1 MLDSLHGQTS
11 TKTGGTM
18 DLRGRTAIITGAS
31 AGIGRATA
39 IALATEGVDIAIT
52 ARTTEA
58 LEATAAAALEHGVR
72 VLAVPGDVTDRDHVR
87 DFVASALEEFG
98 KIDILVNN
106 AALHTRKRSLAEI
119 GAERWDRV
127 VAVNFT
133 APFDFAR
140 EVVPAMRKAGGGVVI
155 NVCSDAATIPDR
167 THSGV
172 AYGASKAAL
181 AAFTQSI
188 RCEEWTHGIRATAIF
203 PGETDT
209 DMIGLRPD
217 GTSDERRA
225 VLQKPEDIAAAVVF
239 AAGMPARA
247 NVSEIVVQSTMQ
259 RT

>member
-1 MLDSLHGQTS
+1 
-11 TKTGGTM
+11 M
-18 DLRGRTAIITGAS
+18 DLKGSTAIVTGAS
-31 AGIGRATA
+31 AGIGRAIA
-39 IALATEGVDIAIT
+39 VALAEQGVDIAIT
-52 ARTTEA
+52 ARTAET
-58 LEATAAAALEHGVR
+58 LEETAAAAREHGVR
-72 VLAVPGDVTDRDHVR
+72 VLATPGDV
-87 DFVASALEEFG
+87 AAALAEFG

-119 GAERWDRV
+119 GTERWDRV

-140 EVVPAMRKAGGGVVI
+140 EVVPAMRTAGGGIVI

-167 THSGV
+167 TKSGA

-188 RCEEWTHGIRATAIF
+188 RCEEWPHGIRATAIF

-209 DMIGLRPD
+209 AMIGLRPD

-247 NVSEIVVQSTMQ
+247 NVSEIVVQSTVQ

>member
-1 MLDSLHGQTS
+1 MLGPLRKPTNTH
-11 TKTGGTM
+11 TGGTM
-18 DLRGRTAIITGAS
+18 DLKGSTAIITGAS

-39 IALATEGVDIAIT
+39 IALAEEGVDIAIT
-52 ARTTEA
+52 ARTAEA
-58 LEATAAAALEHGVR
+58 LEETAAAAREHGVR
-72 VLAVPGDVTDRDHVR
+72 VLAVPGDVTDRDHVH
-87 DFVASALEEFG
+87 DFVAGALAEFG

-106 AALHTRKRSLAEI
+106 AALHTRKRSLVEI
-119 GAERWDRV
+119 GTERWDRV

-140 EVVPAMRKAGGGVVI
+140 QVVPAMRAAGGGVVI
-155 NVCSDAATIPDR
+155 NICSDAATIPDR
-167 THSGV
+167 TYTGA
-172 AYGASKAAL
+172 AYGPSKAAL

-188 RCEEWTHGIRATAIF
+188 RCEEWHHGIRATAIF

-209 DMIGLRPD
+209 AMIGLRPD

-225 VLQKPEDIAAAVVF
+225 VMQKPEDIAAAVVF

-247 NVSEIVVQSTMQ
+247 NVSEIVVQSTVQ